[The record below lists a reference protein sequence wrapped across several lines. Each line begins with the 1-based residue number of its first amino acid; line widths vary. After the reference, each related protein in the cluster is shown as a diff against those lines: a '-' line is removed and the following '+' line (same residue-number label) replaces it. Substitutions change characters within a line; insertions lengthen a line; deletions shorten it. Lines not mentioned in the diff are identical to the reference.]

1 MKNRVK
7 LLILTAFVFLF
18 STQSLSQELRGIRRG
33 VATIIFSSI
42 GGAVLGLSTLPF
54 YGQPEEHTQNISN
67 GALLGLVAG
76 GAYLIYQAESD
87 QQQSNRQPN
96 LTIPQVYPHKLSK
109 QILDYSAPIAMFHW
123 EF

>member
-42 GGAVLGLSTLPF
+42 
-54 YGQPEEHTQNISN
+54 
-67 GALLGLVAG
+67 G